1 MSTIVINTQK
11 VSKLTQIRLEKAGYK
26 NHELTKSPPEKPT
39 LVLVHGYGGTGTEF
53 YYLFPLL
60 SLNFKIVVFDL
71 IGCGSSSRPKWNA
84 KNGTEAD
91 EYYMRIIENWR
102 KEMDLTDFIL
112 VAHSYG
118 GYLMGT
124 YASLYP
130 QHIRK
135 LVLLSPVGLRVKPE
149 NAAKIARDDWFDE
162 TPDAFRTLKDELWG
176 KVTPFKM

>member
-1 MSTIVINTQK
+1 MTSENIEKAERALIECVGFDKSEYELKRVIVDKEEGHHMSTIVINTQK
-11 VSKLTQIRLEKAGYK
+11 VSKLTQIRLEKAGHK
-26 NHELTKSPPEKPT
+26 NTGLSKNPPEKPT

-60 SLNFKIVVFDL
+60 SLNFRIVVFDL

-130 QHIRK
+130 
-135 LVLLSPVGLRVKPE
+135 
-149 NAAKIARDDWFDE
+149 
-162 TPDAFRTLKDELWG
+162 
-176 KVTPFKM
+176 

>member
-1 MSTIVINTQK
+1 
-11 VSKLTQIRLEKAGYK
+11 
-26 NHELTKSPPEKPT
+26 
-39 LVLVHGYGGTGTEF
+39 
-53 YYLFPLL
+53 
-60 SLNFKIVVFDL
+60 
-71 IGCGSSSRPKWNA
+71 
-84 KNGTEAD
+84 
-91 EYYMRIIENWR
+91 
-102 KEMDLTDFIL
+102 MDLTDFIL

-149 NAAKIARDDWFDE
+149 NAVKIARDDWFDG
-162 TPDAFRTLKDELWG
+162 TPEAFRTLKDELWG

>member
-1 MSTIVINTQK
+1 MIHKNSKRRALIECVGFDKSEYELKRVIVDKQEGHHMSTIIIHTQK
-11 VSKLTQIRLEKAGYK
+11 VSKLTQLRLEKAGQK
-26 NHELTKSPPEKPT
+26 NNGLLKNPPEKPT

-130 QHIRK
+130 
-135 LVLLSPVGLRVKPE
+135 
-149 NAAKIARDDWFDE
+149 
-162 TPDAFRTLKDELWG
+162 
-176 KVTPFKM
+176 